1 MRELFIYY
9 RIDAA
14 FAAAA
19 RREVEAMHDRLR
31 QAHPGLAA
39 RLLTRAGDSPAQQT
53 WMETYALRGAPAGV
67 GADIEAGIEAE
78 AARWAHLV
86 AGPRHV
92 EAFVAAGDNG

>member
-14 FAAAA
+14 VAADT

-86 AGPRHV
+86 TGPRHV